1 MPRRCCGRLRKRP
14 RELPT
19 EPSPLPLSRRERG
32 SFSKI
37 DRKRMKLDRDA
48 IKAAIRSKVI
58 ELAKAFNIDAT
69 ALGDADIIPATGY
82 LDSSAILEL
91 IVWYEQAYD
100 FPLKQDEIN
109 IDNLGSID
117 AMTDFLL
124 SRKSG

>member
-1 MPRRCCGRLRKRP
+1 MQ
-14 RELPT
+14 
-19 EPSPLPLSRRERG
+19 
-32 SFSKI
+32 
-37 DRKRMKLDRDA
+37 LDRA
-48 IKAAIRSKVI
+48 SIKAAIRSKVI
-58 ELAKAFNIDAT
+58 ELAKALNIDAT

-91 IVWYEQAYD
+91 VVWYEQTYD
-100 FPLKQDEIN
+100 FPLSQEEIN